1 MTVGIVLVTHN
12 NIGLELKTCA
22 HSILNQDLSD
32 IDVVSIPADLEP
44 DQLGLYADTVKQTIT
59 ARDSGSGV
67 LVLTDLHGATPN
79 NLARHFS
86 IQLSANVVSG
96 VNLPMLLRVLN
107 YPQLALD
114 QLTETAL
121 YGGTKGVIKDQP

>member
-12 NIGLELKTCA
+12 NIGLELKTTA
-22 HSILNQDLSD
+22 HSILKQDLSEVD
-32 IDVVSIPADLEP
+32 AVSIPAELEP
-44 DQLGLYADTVKQTIT
+44 DQLGQYADTVKQAIT
-59 ARDSGSGV
+59 ACDSGSGV

-86 IQLSANVVSG
+86 IELAANVVSG
-96 VNLPMLLRVLN
+96 VNLPMLLRALN
-107 YPQLALD
+107 YPQQALE

-121 YGGTKGVIKDQP
+121 CGGTKGVIKDQP